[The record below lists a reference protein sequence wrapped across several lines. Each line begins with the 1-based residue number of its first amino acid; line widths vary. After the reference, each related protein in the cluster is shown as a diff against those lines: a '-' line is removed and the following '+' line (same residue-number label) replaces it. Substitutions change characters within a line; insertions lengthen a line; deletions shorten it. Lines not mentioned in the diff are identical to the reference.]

1 MPVTLLSLGGV
12 ALSALLA
19 GQPAPSMGP
28 SSLLHGPPPP
38 AAPAVLAR
46 DEQGRATV
54 RAVRIDQPLR
64 IDGVL
69 DEAVYR
75 QVPSIADF
83 RQIEPDEGARVSE
96 PTEIW
101 VLFDREH
108 LYIVARCRDSQPDR
122 IVANDMRRD
131 GGNITQNDNL
141 SIVIDTFYDRRNGY
155 EFLVTPLGGMMDS
168 QVTDERDV
176 NRDWNTVWSARSRL
190 TGEGWTTEVMIPF
203 RSLRYQG
210 SGPQTWGLNVRRTI
224 RWKNEYAYLNPVPRS
239 EGARGILR
247 FSMAAPLVGLDID
260 VESLGLDLKPYAL
273 AAARADRALDP
284 RFQTDG
290 DADAGF
296 DAKYGITRSLTA
308 DFTFHT
314 DFAQVEDDDQQI
326 NLTRFSLLYP
336 EKREFFLEGQG
347 IFGFGGVE
355 SSPRR
360 AATAPTNTPVLFFS
374 RAIGLAGDRAVPID
388 AGGRLTGKVGKYSV
402 GLLQIQTGDTAP
414 TGLPGSPGL
423 PGVPETRFSV
433 FRVKRDILRRS
444 YIGVIGTRRAAD
456 DGPGSNVVMGL
467 DAGLNFFQFL
477 NIVGYY
483 AETRTPGLDDENRS
497 YRGRLQYD
505 ADLFG
510 LTLEHLAVGRNF
522 NPEIGFLRRD
532 GFVES
537 LAQVRVS
544 RRPAAFES
552 VRKVSV
558 EGGFDYVADPDGRVE
573 NRQVRAALR
582 TELQSSDSWTV
593 EYLHDYE
600 FVPEAFDIPGDMR
613 IPVGAY
619 RFSSLT
625 GRYTLGAQHRI
636 AGDFSAAYS
645 GFYGGTRA
653 EAGYRGR
660 IEISP
665 RLAVEPG
672 LSVFRLDLPQGDTT
686 AGLASVRTTMSFR
699 PNMWLAALVQHNSA
713 SHLSTANVRFRWE
726 YQPGSDLFIVY
737 SDGRNTLLRG
747 RERLQNRGFT
757 VKMTRLFRF

>member
-1 MPVTLLSLGGV
+1 M
-12 ALSALLA
+12 
-19 GQPAPSMGP
+19 
-28 SSLLHGPPPP
+28 
-38 AAPAVLAR
+38 
-46 DEQGRATV
+46 
-54 RAVRIDQPLR
+54 RAVRIDTPLR

-69 DEAVYR
+69 DEGVYR
-75 QVPSIADF
+75 EVPSIADF
-83 RQIEPDEGARVSE
+83 RQIEPEEGAPVSE

-108 LYIVARCRDSQPDR
+108 LYIVARCADSQPDR

-131 GGNITQNDNL
+131 GANITQNDNI
-141 SIVIDTFYDRRNGY
+141 SIVIDTFFDRRNGY
-155 EFLVTPLGGMMDS
+155 EFLVTPVGGMMDS

-190 TGEGWTTEVMIPF
+190 TDEGWTTEVRIPF

-210 SGPQTWGLNVRRTI
+210 AGPQVWGLNVRRTI

-260 VESLGLDLKPYAL
+260 VESIGLDVKPYAL
-273 AAARADRALDP
+273 GAARADRVLDP
-284 RFQTDG
+284 LFRTEG

-296 DAKYGITRSLTA
+296 DVKYGITRSLTA
-308 DFTFHT
+308 DFTLNT
-314 DFAQVEDDDQQI
+314 DFAQVEDDDQQV

-374 RAIGLAGDRAVPID
+374 RAIGLAGDRAVPIN
-388 AGGRLTGKVGKYSV
+388 AGGRLTGRVGKYSV
-402 GLLQIQTGDTAP
+402 GLLQIRTGDEEVA
-414 TGLPGSPGL
+414 GLP
-423 PGVPETRFSV
+423 ETDFSV
-433 FRVKRDILRRS
+433 VRVKRDILRRS
-444 YIGVIGTRRAAD
+444 SVGVIGTRRSAAGAGTNTAFGID
-456 DGPGSNVVMGL
+456 T
-467 DAGLNFFQFL
+467 GLNFFQFL

-483 AETRTPGLDDENRS
+483 AETRTPGLEGENRS
-497 YRGRLQYD
+497 YRGRLAYD

-522 NPEIGFLRRD
+522 DPQIGFLRRD

-537 LAQVRVS
+537 LAQMRVS
-544 RRPAAFES
+544 RRPQSLES
-552 VRKVSV
+552 VRKISV
-558 EGGFDYVADPDGRVE
+558 ETGFDYITDPDGRVE

-582 TELQSSDSWTV
+582 TELQSSDSWTI

-600 FVPEAFDIPGDMR
+600 FVPEPFTIPGG
-613 IPVGAY
+613 IVVPVGAY
-619 RFSSLT
+619 RFSSLI
-625 GRYTLGAQHRI
+625 GRYTIGAQHRV
-636 AGDFSAAYS
+636 AGDVTLAYS

-660 IEISP
+660 VEVTR

-672 LSVFRLDLPQGDTT
+672 LSVFKLDLPNDETT
-686 AGLASVRTTMSFR
+686 AALVSVRTTYSFR
-699 PNMWLAALVQHNSA
+699 PNMWLAALIQHNSA
-713 SHLSTANVRFRWE
+713 NHLSTANVRFRWE
-726 YQPGSDLFIVY
+726 YWPGSDLFVVY

-747 RERLQNRGFT
+747 PERLQNRGFT